1 MTKPTKLLSTYRFE
15 KNTIPLEKRSTIG
28 SLFPIFCTM
37 SGYKTFRYLLLVI
50 FVFPLFPQSHW
61 DDYIHEKTIGST
73 YRIFGD
79 NVNLRES
86 DNLKSKVKKKLSMG
100 AVVTI
105 LAKTNQIMEQDS
117 VKEYWY
123 KVKSEKDTGFIW
135 GGLIADY
142 SFPLEQNTIL
152 CRNLGVKR
160 RTLELKLIQGDKL
173 LSQSKWEAGAV
184 SNESWNHKIYP
195 ASQFS
200 PSPKFLFGLSYF
212 VFSEIENGST
222 SEQLISITSDSKLVS
237 HFSWNHGSCD
247 PPSCGESWLV
257 FPGET
262 LPEDKKTKRKVTK
275 GKTNTIQELTHIFDI
290 DNSKTHEYYNS
301 EYIWNGTK
309 FQRKENP

>member
-1 MTKPTKLLSTYRFE
+1 
-15 KNTIPLEKRSTIG
+15 
-28 SLFPIFCTM
+28 M
-37 SGYKTFRYLLLVI
+37 SGYKTLLCILLLL
-50 FVFPLFPQSHW
+50 FVYPLYSQNHW
-61 DDYIHEKTIGST
+61 DDYIHEKTVKST

-123 KVKSEKDTGFIW
+123 QVKSEKDTGYIW

-142 SFPLEQNTIL
+142 SFPLEKNTVL

-160 RTLELKLIQGDKL
+160 STLELKLIQGDKL
-173 LSQSKWEAGAV
+173 LTQTKWESGAV
-184 SNESWNHKIYP
+184 SNENWSHKIYP

-222 SEQLISITSDSKLVS
+222 NEQLISISSDSKFVS
-237 HFSWNHGSCD
+237 HFSWNLGSCD
-247 PPSCGESWLV
+247 PPTCGESWLV

-262 LPEDKKTKRKVTK
+262 LPVDPKKKRKVTK

-290 DNSKTHEYYNS
+290 DNANTHEYFTS
-301 EYIWNGTK
+301 EYKWDGTNFK
-309 FQRKENP
+309 KKESQ